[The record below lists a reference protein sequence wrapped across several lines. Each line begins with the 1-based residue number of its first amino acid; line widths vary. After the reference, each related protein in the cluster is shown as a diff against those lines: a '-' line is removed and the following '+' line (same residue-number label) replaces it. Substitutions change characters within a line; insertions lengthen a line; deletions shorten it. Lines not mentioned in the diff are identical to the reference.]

1 MNRVV
6 FILLIS
12 FISSICWGQIVDA
25 ELLKVLERHAETLR
39 SEIHPNGLK
48 SLILEG
54 THEKKDG
61 TVLPIEVKKE
71 HPGKIRLE
79 TLQSNDFKVTIGYN
93 AQSGVSWGR
102 IDDGKRVALIDP
114 SEKQNINWLAIDS
127 DFDGHLIRALNGD
140 ESVTLTHLDSY
151 QVPNSELKLHC
162 ILATDD
168 SEQEFRYY
176 LHPSKFYMVRKQVIP
191 GDGSAVMEVRHSH
204 YRLVEGIPIA
214 HRIALYADGVHKSTE
229 NYSNVRVN
237 EEIYDFLFEKSPY

>member
-1 MNRVV
+1 MNRLVLL
-6 FILLIS
+6 LLIS
-12 FISSICWGQIVDA
+12 CITSICCGQIVDA
-25 ELLKVLERHAETLR
+25 ELLKLLERHAETLR

-61 TVLPIEVKKE
+61 TTVPIEVKKE

-79 TLQSNDFKVTIGYN
+79 TLQSNDLEVTIGYN
-93 AQSGVSWGR
+93 AQLGVSWGR
-102 IDDGKRVALIDP
+102 IDDGKRVVRVDP

-127 DFDGHLIRALNGD
+127 DFDGHLIRALKGD
-140 ESVTLTHLDSY
+140 DSVTLTHLDSY

-176 LHPSKFYMVRKQVIP
+176 LHPTKFYMVRKQVIP

-204 YRLVEGIPIA
+204 FRPIEGIPIA
-214 HRIALYADGVHKSTE
+214 HRVMLYADEVHLTTE
-229 NYSNVRVN
+229 NYSKVRVN

>member
-12 FISSICWGQIVDA
+12 FISSSCWGQIVDPD
-25 ELLKVLERHAETLR
+25 LLKLLEQYADTLR

-54 THEKKDG
+54 VHEKKDG
-61 TVLPIEVKKE
+61 TLVPIEVKKE

-79 TLQSNDFKVTIGYN
+79 TQQSNNLKVTIGYN
-93 AQSGVSWGR
+93 AQLGVSWGR

-114 SEKQNINWLAIDS
+114 SEKQNINWLGIDS
-127 DFDGHLIRALNGD
+127 DFDGHLIRALKGD
-140 ESVTLTHLDSY
+140 DSVTLTRLNSFP
-151 QVPNSELKLHC
+151 VPNSALKLHC

-168 SEQEFRYY
+168 SDHKFRYF
-176 LHPSKFYMVRKQVIP
+176 LHPTKFYMLRKQVIP

-214 HRIALYADGVHKSTE
+214 HRISLYEDGVRKSTE

>member
-6 FILLIS
+6 CLLLVS
-12 FISSICWGQIVDA
+12 FFTSICSAQIVDP
-25 ELLKVLERHAETLR
+25 ELLKLLERHAETLR

-54 THEKKDG
+54 THENKEG
-61 TVLPIEVKKE
+61 TIVPIEVKKE

-79 TLQSNDFKVTIGYN
+79 TLQSNDLEVTIGYN
-93 AQSGVSWGR
+93 SQLGVSWGR
-102 IDDGKRVALIDP
+102 IDDGKRVARIDP
-114 SEKQNINWLAIDS
+114 SEKQNINWLDIDS
-127 DFDGHLIRALNGD
+127 DFDGHLIRALKGD
-140 ESVTLTHLDSY
+140 DTVTLTHLDSY

-168 SEQEFRYY
+168 SEQKFRYY
-176 LHPSKFYMVRKQVIP
+176 LHPTKFYMVRKQVIP

-204 YRLVEGIPIA
+204 FRPIEGISIA
-214 HRIALYADGVHKSTE
+214 HRVMLYADGVHVSTE
-229 NYSNVRVN
+229 NYSKVRVN

>member
-25 ELLKVLERHAETLR
+25 ELLKVLERYAETLR

-61 TVLPIEVKKE
+61 MKVPIEVKKE

-79 TLQSNDFKVTIGYN
+79 TLQGNDLEVTIGYN
-93 AQSGVSWGR
+93 SQLGVSWGR
-102 IDDGKRVALIDP
+102 IDDGKRVARIDP

-127 DFDGHLIRALNGD
+127 DFDGHLVRALKGD
-140 ESVTLTHLDSY
+140 DSVTLTHLDSY

-176 LHPSKFYMVRKQVIP
+176 LHPTKFYMVRKQVIP
-191 GDGSAVMEVRHSH
+191 GDDSAVMEVRHSH
-204 YRLVEGIPIA
+204 FRLIEGIPIA
-214 HRIALYADGVHKSTE
+214 HRVMLYADGVHVSTE
-229 NYSNVRVN
+229 NYSKVRVN